1 MQWTT
6 HIAGGAV
13 AAGVIITAYMN
24 HDFALGSEPVA
35 LIPGVFALAV
45 VGALTPDIDLKT
57 SKMGQ
62 QARTMSVVINFLFGH
77 RTLFHAPILYLLLY
91 MVLKEPLHQCHIL
104 MLAFTAGAFSHIVLD
119 MLNVKGIPLF
129 YPVKGNYHIASIQ
142 NGGLAEKTVFI
153 TLIVISAIIELRHIV
168 LAFSNAG

>member
-24 HDFALGSEPVA
+24 HDFSLGSEPAA
-35 LIPGVFALAV
+35 LIPGVFGLAII
-45 VGALTPDIDLKT
+45 GGLTPDIDLKT

-62 QARTMSVVINFLFGH
+62 QAKSVSAIINFFFGH
-77 RTLFHAPILYLLLY
+77 RTLFHAPIFYLLLY
-91 MVLKEPLHQCHIL
+91 LVLKAPLLQYHIL
-104 MLAFTAGAFSHIVLD
+104 MLAFTAGALSHIVLD

-129 YPVKGNYHIASIQ
+129 YPVKGNYHIASIK

-153 TLIVISAIIELRHIV
+153 TLIVTSAIIELRHII
-168 LAFSNAG
+168 LAVSTAG